1 MDVPKNSTAPCTLER
16 KILDSNIP
24 KNEAE
29 WWARERILDLKQQL
43 DNATKQVVLA
53 RDAVAALEKFGTTV
67 APSSSFWEEIWPE
80 YEKALAATADL
91 AGLVVC
97 DAEPAIWLSIDGQDF
112 SYQQSARFT
121 TPRYEAKEKA

>member
-91 AGLVVC
+91 SGYILC
-97 DAEPAIWLSIDGQDF
+97 DAEPVNYGFDRLDDN
-112 SYQQSARFT
+112 R
-121 TPRYEAKEKA
+121 KANKIPLYRVRRTK